1 VDCKKTRFCGRITNI
16 TKLEGVMSLTN
27 ELNFWKYEK
36 KCLKTI
42 EALQKNGFKAQ
53 YFKERKEAISYIN
66 EQIKSANVIG
76 IGGSMTIAELGLHEI
91 FQNAGKEVLNHN
103 VAGLSPH
110 EKVEIMRRALLSD
123 AYFCSSNA
131 ITTDGKLINID
142 ATGNRVGTMLFG
154 PKKVFIVAGRNKIV
168 EDDVNTAIKRVKDW
182 ASPPNAK
189 RLSFKTPCAE
199 TGFCADCN
207 SPDRIC
213 RIITI
218 IERKPRITDV
228 EVVLINEDL
237 GF

>member
-1 VDCKKTRFCGRITNI
+1 
-16 TKLEGVMSLTN
+16 MSLTN
-27 ELNFWKYEK
+27 ELNYWKYEK

-53 YFKERKEAISYIN
+53 YFRERKEAISYIN
-66 EQIKSANVIG
+66 EQVKSANVIG

-91 FQNAGKEVLNHN
+91 FQKAGKEVLNHN
-103 VAGLSPH
+103 VAGLSPQ
-110 EKVEIMRRALLSD
+110 EKVEIMRKAILSD
-123 AYFCSSNA
+123 TYFCSSNA

-142 ATGNRVGTMLFG
+142 ATGNRVGSMLFG
-154 PKKVFIVAGRNKIV
+154 PKKVFIIVGRNKIV
-168 EDDVNTAIKRVKDW
+168 ENDVNSAIKRVKDW

-189 RLSFKTPCAE
+189 RLNFKTPCAE
-199 TGFCADCN
+199 TGFCVDCN

-218 IERKPRITDV
+218 IEKKPRITDI
-228 EVVLINEDL
+228 EVILINEDL